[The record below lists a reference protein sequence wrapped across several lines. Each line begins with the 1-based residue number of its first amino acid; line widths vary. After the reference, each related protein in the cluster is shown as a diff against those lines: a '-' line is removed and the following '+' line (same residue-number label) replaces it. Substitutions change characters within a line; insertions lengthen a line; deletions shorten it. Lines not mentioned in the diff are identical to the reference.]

1 MGRGRKAKPTALK
14 VLEGNPGKRK
24 INRKEPRPGKARVGV
39 PAEFLV
45 TRALSQADAKGF
57 QPPMAG
63 EEAAKAFRRLKGE
76 LEKLNL
82 LTVIDIELLSAYCQ
96 AYGFWK
102 EASAQVNKLGMIIT
116 TPNGNFVQNPFLAIV
131 NKQALMM
138 AKIASEFGFSPS
150 SRSRLEV
157 PDGGS
162 KDDPLEQLL
171 AGRAARQKTS

>member
-1 MGRGRKAKPTALK
+1 MGRGRKPKPTALK

-24 INRKEPRPGKARVGV
+24 VNRKEPKPGKARVGM

-45 TRALSQADAKGF
+45 TRALPGENTKGF
-57 QPPMAG
+57 QPPVAG
-63 EEAAKAFRRLKGE
+63 EEAAKAFRRLRSE

-82 LTVIDIELLSAYCQ
+82 LTVIDIELLSAYCE
-96 AYGFWK
+96 AYGLWK
-102 EASAQVNKLGMIIT
+102 ESTAMVNRLGIIT
-116 TPNGNFVQNPFLAIV
+116 TTANGNYIQNPFLAIV

-157 PDGGS
+157 PDAGQN
-162 KDDPLEQLL
+162 DDPLQQLL
-171 AGRAARQKTS
+171 SRRVKKSS